1 MLRQALLIGA
11 FTAAALLPRAASAD
25 GFFVPYYG
33 AAFGGSVDEIDD
45 TRKPATWGACI
56 GSMGGGVLGFE
67 ADLSFSPDF
76 FADSDDEIIGGNSVT
91 TVMGNV
97 LIGVPLGGQSGA
109 GVRPYFAAGVGL
121 VRQRVDAFEDLAEF
135 SSNHFGYNFGG
146 GLFIFLG
153 SNVGVRGDVRY
164 VRSFE
169 EDEETIV
176 PLLEPGTFS
185 FTRATVGV
193 VFRF

>member
-1 MLRQALLIGA
+1 MLRRALMTCA
-11 FTAAALLPRAASAD
+11 VATAVLLPCPAVAD

-45 TRKPATWGACI
+45 TRKPATWGVCI

-67 ADLSFSPDF
+67 ADVTFSPDF
-76 FADSDDEIIGGNSVT
+76 FADSDDAIIGDNSVT

-97 LIGVPLGGQSGA
+97 LLGVPLGGQSGP
-109 GVRPYFAAGVGL
+109 GVRPYFAAGIGL
-121 VRQRVDAFEDLAEF
+121 IRQRVDSFEDIAEF
-135 SSNHFGYNFGG
+135 SSNNFGYNFGG

-153 SNVGVRGDVRY
+153 SKFGVRGDFRY

-169 EDEETIV
+169 EDEDTIL
-176 PLLEPGTFS
+176 PLLEPGTFNYA
-185 FTRATVGV
+185 RATVGV

>member
-11 FTAAALLPRAASAD
+11 VTTAVLLPRAAAAD

-67 ADLSFSPDF
+67 ADVSFSPDF
-76 FADSDDEIIGGNSVT
+76 FADSDDNILGDNSVT
-91 TVMGNV
+91 TVMGTM
-97 LIGVPLGGQSGA
+97 LLGVPLGGQTGA
-109 GVRPYFAAGVGL
+109 GVRPYFAAGLGL

-135 SSNHFGYNFGG
+135 SANHFGYNVGG

-153 SNVGVRGDVRY
+153 SKFGVRGDFRY
-164 VRSFE
+164 FRSFE
-169 EDEETIV
+169 EDEETIL
-176 PLLEPGTFS
+176 PLLEPATFN